1 MHVCLAC
8 SIKVFQISYVRKQ
21 PFSTYVF
28 EQLENIFPQ
37 ELLARIFEEFRP
49 FGFEILTTV
58 SDHIGEY
65 LPIDGYWIP
74 LKIT

>member
-1 MHVCLAC
+1 MFNLLNILQEINTL
-8 SIKVFQISYVRKQ
+8 SM
-21 PFSTYVF
+21 F
-28 EQLENIFPQ
+28 EQIENILPQ
-37 ELLARIFEEFRP
+37 ELLARIFDDFRP